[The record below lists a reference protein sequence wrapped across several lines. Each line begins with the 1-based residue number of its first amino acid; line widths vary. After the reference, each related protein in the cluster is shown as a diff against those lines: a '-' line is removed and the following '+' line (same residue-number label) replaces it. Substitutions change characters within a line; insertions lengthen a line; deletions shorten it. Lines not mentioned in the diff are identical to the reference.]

1 MGTQQGKPFVRKHHG
16 VDLASGDFAAADA
29 NAALI
34 RLNFP
39 EEKDY
44 RDASDLNEDRQT
56 HILETVTRNIE
67 AARFS
72 P

>member
-1 MGTQQGKPFVRKHHG
+1 MGTRQGKPFLRKHHG
-16 VDLASGDFAAADA
+16 GVTSGVIVAADT

-34 RLNFP
+34 RQDFS

-72 P
+72 L